1 MFAHVVCCVQWLTSS
16 STSLVCWCLILP
28 VGLQCPM
35 AETSTSAAPR
45 EVEER
50 SVDGETLTEEGL
62 LFWMCSFGVFLQG
75 KRAGLGPECSTVLSS
90 P

>member
-1 MFAHVVCCVQWLTSS
+1 
-16 STSLVCWCLILP
+16 
-28 VGLQCPM
+28 M
-35 AETSTSAAPR
+35 AEASTSAAPR
-45 EVEER
+45 EVEMR

-75 KRAGLGPECSTVLSS
+75 KRAGQRLECLTVLSS